1 MEMIQLYSDCPFF
14 VGCAWPLYSMK
25 LRLRSVHSSRRD
37 SGKPSANKPSST
49 WHPKRS
55 TSLPYNSISGRVS
68 ERNSILPYTQSQP
81 TIRTFCG
88 DGTCSTPRSESFLPP
103 IAPRRAAS
111 FSIHRYRNRESRI
124 AFAGHSTILR
134 PALDAKSK
142 EKPSFYSLYF
152 LQNTNVYI
160 LVPETAFLDVGSH
173 NDDENHDRDV
183 ARDRGSVKR
192 RIHNST
198 VQNAQK
204 VEELE
209 LLAIQFGL
217 MFA

>member
-68 ERNSILPYTQSQP
+68 ERN
-81 TIRTFCG
+81 G

-103 IAPRRAAS
+103 TAPRRAAS